1 MFQAIER
8 NGSTLRALCSGFAP
22 LRELIFSQRRE
33 VKTKGAKEIMNRT
46 LSMTSFGRVGCALV
60 VAATMLCAPLAAFAQ
75 NQTQQQPPSST
86 TQQTPPAG
94 TTTQQRRPGAL
105 PPATT
110 ELPPNSSSAPVRPG
124 NEAQQSTQPQTGV
137 EQQRQ
142 ATTPDTQ
149 GPRPPSPQAPNASQ
163 QGAPATGQSQT
174 ATPAGT
180 NASQQTPITGNPSG
194 GAATTGGVP
203 QTPGQ
208 NVGASGGIAPAEL
221 PSEPPPIAPNFEA
234 ASRPL
239 PSAERVG
246 VDVSEQLPLSLNE
259 AIALALQNNNDIDG
273 SRINV
278 EIAEFNLNA
287 ARGVYDPLFS
297 SESYYESRTTPTSS
311 TISGGA
317 NGSVTQR
324 DLTGAMRLGGFS
336 PFAGGNYQ
344 LDFSS
349 TRLNTTNQNATLN
362 PQFPTAFTFTYA
374 QPLLR
379 GLRFDNNR
387 RTIEIAKK
395 NLSLTDAQ
403 FRQRAIEV
411 ISQVEQS
418 YWDLVFSLR
427 NLQVQIDAVRQA
439 RVQVESNQRLVAQ
452 GVLAPID
459 IVAANTQVTT
469 FEQNVYTAQEAVT
482 RAENTLKTLILAE
495 RTAAL
500 WSRPL
505 TPVTPVSLEP
515 PRVPLEQA
523 VRAAIDNRPELSQL
537 QTSAEINGIDTRFYR
552 DQSRPQVDLIGT
564 YTSTGLAGSTVAP
577 TINPNTSANTLL
589 RERVNQLSTIAGLT
603 PLDTGTG
610 TTGSNVNPNLVGG
623 YSTSLANL
631 LAQDYPTYRVGV
643 RVELPFRNRTAQAN
657 LGRSLAEGRRI
668 TNQRAQAEQLIEAD
682 VRNATQTLR
691 SAEAR
696 LASAAATRS
705 SSELQ
710 FESEQRQF
718 RAGTTTVFLVLQRQN
733 ELLAARGREL
743 QAQTDLNKAIAEF
756 QRATGNTL
764 GANNVLVRGSREL
777 ELRPEATAGFD
788 TSVVL
793 PVPATASK
801 PNAGNGATTNGATAG
816 GASPASAATMTT
828 TTAAAAATTPESRS
842 NEQ

>member
-1 MFQAIER
+1 MQIMFQVIKRARRVSR
-8 NGSTLRALCSGFAP
+8 NLDDMSLRRAGLAFVIA
-22 LRELIFSQRRE
+22 
-33 VKTKGAKEIMNRT
+33 
-46 LSMTSFGRVGCALV
+46 
-60 VAATMLCAPLAAFAQ
+60 AATLCAPLSTFAQ

-94 TTTQQRRPGAL
+94 TTQQQRPPGAL

-110 ELPPNSSSAPVRPG
+110 ELPPNSSSAPVRPD

-142 ATTPDTQ
+142 ATTPNTQ
-149 GPRPPSPQAPNASQ
+149 GPRPPSPQVPNASQ
-163 QGAPATGQSQT
+163 QGAPATGQGQPQT

-180 NASQQTPITGNPSG
+180 NAPQTPGGNAPATGVVG
-194 GAATTGGVP
+194 

-208 NVGASGGIAPAEL
+208 NVGTSGGIAPAEL
-221 PSEPPPIAPNFEA
+221 PSEPPPVAPNFEA

-246 VDVSEQLPLSLNE
+246 VDVSEQLPLTLNE

-311 TISGGA
+311 TIAGGQ
-317 NGSVTQR
+317 NGSVTQK
-324 DLTGAMRLGGFS
+324 DLTGAVRLGGFS

-349 TRLNTTNQNATLN
+349 TRLLTTNQNATLN

-418 YWDLVFSLR
+418 YWDLVFALR

-537 QTSAEINGIDTRFYR
+537 QTSAEINQIDTRFFR
-552 DQSRPQVDLIGT
+552 DQSKPQVDLVGT
-564 YTSTGLAGSTVAP
+564 YTSVGLAGTAVSPGTNA
-577 TINPNTSANTLL
+577 NTSANALL
-589 RERVNQLSTIAGLT
+589 RERVNQLSTLAGLA
-603 PLDTGTG
+603 PLDTGTP
-610 TTGSNVNPNLVGG
+610 TTGSNVNPNLIGG
-623 YSTSLANL
+623 YTTSLSNL

-682 VRNATQTLR
+682 VRNATQSLR

-705 SSELQ
+705 SAEQQ

-764 GANNVLVRGSREL
+764 GANNVMVRGARQL

-793 PVPATASK
+793 PASSSK
-801 PNAGNGATTNGATAG
+801 PHMGSTTPHAGNTMTATG
-816 GASPASAATMTT
+816 GASSA
-828 TTAAAAATTPESRS
+828 TAAATAATPESRS
-842 NEQ
+842 NEK

>member
-1 MFQAIER
+1 MR
-8 NGSTLRALCSGFAP
+8 
-22 LRELIFSQRRE
+22 
-33 VKTKGAKEIMNRT
+33 AKERT
-46 LSMTSFGRVGCALV
+46 SRWRPKAQRWAATF
-60 VAATMLCAPLAAFAQ
+60 VAAMLSCAPAAAFAQ
-75 NQTQQQPPSST
+75 NQTRQQPPSST

-105 PPATT
+105 PPPTT
-110 ELPPNSSSAPVRPG
+110 ELPPNSATAPVRPG
-124 NEAQQSTQPQTGV
+124 NEAQQSAQPQTGV

-149 GPRPPSPQAPNASQ
+149 GARPPSPQVPNASQ
-163 QGAPATGQSQT
+163 QGAPASGQPQT

-180 NASQQTPITGNPSG
+180 SAPQTTVGGPAPATG
-194 GAATTGGVP
+194 GAGSAPGVVG

-208 NVGASGGIAPAEL
+208 NVGTSGGIAPAEL
-221 PSEPPPIAPNFEA
+221 PSEPPPVAPNFEA

-259 AIALALQNNNDIDG
+259 AIALALRNNNDIDG

-297 SESYYESRTTPTSS
+297 TESYYESRTTPTSS

-317 NGSVTQR
+317 NGSVTQK

-418 YWDLVFSLR
+418 YWDLVFALR
-427 NLQVQIDAVRQA
+427 NLQVQIDAVKQA

-505 TPVTPVSLEP
+505 TPVTPVNLEP

-537 QTSAEINGIDTRFYR
+537 RTSAEINQIDTRFFR
-552 DQSRPQVDLIGT
+552 DQSKPQVDLVGT
-564 YTSTGLAGSTVAP
+564 YTSTGLAGATVTP
-577 TINPNTSANTLL
+577 TINPNTSANAQL
-589 RERVNQLSTIAGLT
+589 RERVNQLSGLAGL
-603 PLDTGTG
+603 PLLTG
-610 TTGSNVNPNLVGG
+610 TTTTGSSVNPNLVGG
-623 YSTSLANL
+623 YTTSLSNL

-682 VRNATQTLR
+682 VRNTSQSLR

-696 LASAAATRS
+696 LASAAAARS
-705 SSELQ
+705 SAELQ

-743 QAQTDLNKAIAEF
+743 QAQTDLNKSIAEF

-764 GANNVLVRGSREL
+764 GANNVLVRGTREL
-777 ELRPEATAGFD
+777 ELRPEAAAGFD
-788 TSVVL
+788 TSLV
-793 PVPATASK
+793 VPA
-801 PNAGNGATTNGATAG
+801 
-816 GASPASAATMTT
+816 ASAAKPQAGGTMTT
-828 TTAAAAATTPESRS
+828 GGSAATGTSAIPATTAGTASSSIPESRS

>member
-1 MFQAIER
+1 MQIMFQVIKSQFQRWQA
-8 NGSTLRALCSGFAP
+8 SFVAL
-22 LRELIFSQRRE
+22 
-33 VKTKGAKEIMNRT
+33 
-46 LSMTSFGRVGCALV
+46 
-60 VAATMLCAPLAAFAQ
+60 TMLCAPTLALAQ
-75 NQTQQQPPSST
+75 NRTQQQPPSST
-86 TQQTPPAG
+86 TQQAPPAG

-105 PPATT
+105 PPAPS
-110 ELPPNSSSAPVRPG
+110 ELPPNSSSAPVRPD

-137 EQQRQ
+137 EQERQ
-142 ATTPDTQ
+142 ATTPNTQ
-149 GPRPPSPQAPNASQ
+149 GPRPPSPQVPNASQ
-163 QGAPATGQSQT
+163 QGAPASGQPQT
-174 ATPAGT
+174 STPAGT
-180 NASQQTPITGNPSG
+180 NAPQQTPQGGNAQ
-194 GAATTGGVP
+194 GAGAGATTGGVQ

-208 NVGASGGIAPAEL
+208 NVGTTGGIAPAEL
-221 PSEPPPIAPNFEA
+221 PTEPPPVAPNFEA
-234 ASRPL
+234 PSRPL

-246 VDVSEQLPLSLNE
+246 VDVAEQLPLSLNE

-278 EIAEFNLNA
+278 EIAEFNLRA

-324 DLTGAMRLGGFS
+324 DLTGAVRLGGFS

-362 PQFPTAFTFTYA
+362 PQYPTAFTFTYA

-379 GLRFDNNR
+379 GLRFDQNR

-418 YWDLVFSLR
+418 YWDLVFALR

-439 RVQVESNQRLVAQ
+439 RIQVESNQRLVAQ

-482 RAENTLKTLILAE
+482 RAENTLKTLILAD

-505 TPVTPVSLEP
+505 TPVTPVSLEA
-515 PRVPLEQA
+515 PRVPLETA
-523 VRAAIDNRPELSQL
+523 VRTAITNRPELSQL
-537 QTSAEINGIDTRFYR
+537 QTSAEINQIDTRFFR
-552 DQSRPQVDLIGT
+552 DQSRPQVDLVGT
-564 YTSTGLAGSTVAP
+564 YTSTGLAGSTVTP
-577 TINPNTSANTLL
+577 TINPNTSANAQL
-589 RERVNQLSTIAGLT
+589 RTRVNELSTIAGLA
-603 PLDTGTG
+603 PLETTTGGTG
-610 TTGSNVNPNLVGG
+610 TTVNPNLVGG
-623 YSTSLANL
+623 YTTSLMNL

-668 TNQRAQAEQLIEAD
+668 TNQRAQAEQLIEAE
-682 VRNATQTLR
+682 VRNATQSLR

-696 LASAAATRS
+696 LASAAATRQS
-705 SSELQ
+705 AEQQ

-743 QAQTDLNKAIAEF
+743 QAQTDLNKAIADF

-764 GANNVLVRGSREL
+764 GANNVLVRGARQL
-777 ELRPEATAGFD
+777 ELRPEASAGFD
-788 TSVVL
+788 TSAVIPAASSVKPGTDATL
-793 PVPATASK
+793 TKSNASATTTPSGTATAL
-801 PNAGNGATTNGATAG
+801 G
-816 GASPASAATMTT
+816 GASPAAVTTATT
-828 TTAAAAATTPESRS
+828 TTTESRP

>member
-1 MFQAIER
+1 MQIMFQVIKCARRASRKCSAE
-8 NGSTLRALCSGFAP
+8 SLRQS
-22 LRELIFSQRRE
+22 
-33 VKTKGAKEIMNRT
+33 
-46 LSMTSFGRVGCALV
+46 
-60 VAATMLCAPLAAFAQ
+60 VAASFVAALMLCAPSASFAQ
-75 NQTQQQPPSST
+75 NRTQQQPPSST
-86 TQQTPPAG
+86 PQQAPPAG

-110 ELPPNSSSAPVRPG
+110 ELPPNSSTAPVRPD

-142 ATTPDTQ
+142 GTTPQTQ
-149 GPRPPSPQAPNASQ
+149 GPRPPSPQTPNASQ
-163 QGAPATGQSQT
+163 QGAPATGQPQT
-174 ATPAGT
+174 ATPAGA
-180 NASQQTPITGNPSG
+180 NAPQT
-194 GAATTGGVP
+194 TTGGTPATGQTVVG

-208 NVGASGGIAPAEL
+208 TVGTSGGIAPAEL
-221 PSEPPPIAPNFEA
+221 PTEPPPVAPNFEA
-234 ASRPL
+234 PSRPL

-246 VDVSEQLPLSLNE
+246 VDIADQLPLTLNE
-259 AIALALQNNNDIDG
+259 AIALALRNNNDIDG

-287 ARGVYDPLFS
+287 ARGVYDPIFS
-297 SESYYESRTTPTSS
+297 TESYYETRTTPTSS

-317 NGSVTQR
+317 NGSVTQK

-379 GLRFDNNR
+379 GLRFDQNR

-411 ISQVEQS
+411 IAQVEQS

-427 NLQVQIDAVRQA
+427 NLQVQIDAVKQA

-482 RAENTLKTLILAE
+482 RAENSLKTLILAE

-505 TPVTPVSLEP
+505 TPVTPVSLEA
-515 PRVPLEQA
+515 PRVPLEEA
-523 VRAAIDNRPELSQL
+523 VKAAITNRPELAQI
-537 QTSAEINGIDTRFYR
+537 QTNAEINGIDTRFFR
-552 DQSRPQVDLIGT
+552 DQSKPQVDLVGT
-564 YTSTGLAGSTVAP
+564 YTSVGLAGSTVTP
-577 TINPNTSANTLL
+577 TINPNTSANALL
-589 RERVNQLSTIAGLT
+589 RTRVNELSTLAGFA
-603 PLDTGTG
+603 PLETTTG
-610 TTGSNVNPNLVGG
+610 TTTGVNPNLVGG
-623 YSTSLANL
+623 YPQSLSNL
-631 LAQDYPTYRVGV
+631 LGNDYPTYRVGV
-643 RVELPFRNRTAQAN
+643 RVELPLRNRTAQAN
-657 LGRSLAEGRRI
+657 LGRSLAQGRLI

-682 VRNATQTLR
+682 VRNASQTLR

-696 LASAAATRS
+696 LASAASSRS
-705 SSELQ
+705 SAEQ
-710 FESEQRQF
+710 QYESEQRQF

-764 GANNVLVRGSREL
+764 GANNVQVSGTRQLEVRPDPLATTTSLVNAPPAQPVAA
-777 ELRPEATAGFD
+777 RPNATGAAVATA
-788 TSVVL
+788 
-793 PVPATASK
+793 TA
-801 PNAGNGATTNGATAG
+801 AEAG
-816 GASPASAATMTT
+816 GH
-828 TTAAAAATTPESRS
+828 EK
-842 NEQ
+842 

>member
-1 MFQAIER
+1 MFLQVIK
-8 NGSTLRALCSGFAP
+8 SLL
-22 LRELIFSQRRE
+22 
-33 VKTKGAKEIMNRT
+33 
-46 LSMTSFGRVGCALV
+46 RVGGKAHKWGAVFVSAL
-60 VAATMLCAPLAAFAQ
+60 MLCVPVATLAQ
-75 NQTQQQPPSST
+75 SQTQTPPSSQP
-86 TQQTPPAG
+86 QQTPPAG
-94 TTTQQRRPGAL
+94 QRQPPRQPGSP

-110 ELPPNSSSAPVRPG
+110 ELPPNSATAPVRPD
-124 NEAQQSTQPQTGV
+124 NEAQQSVQPQTGV

-142 ATTPDTQ
+142 QTTPNTQ
-149 GPRPPSPQAPNASQ
+149 GPRPPSPQTPNASQ
-163 QGAPATGQSQT
+163 QTVPGQTQS

-180 NASQQTPITGNPSG
+180 ANPQTNTGNAPASG
-194 GAATTGGVP
+194 VNTTGGVQ

-208 NVGASGGIAPAEL
+208 NVGTSGGIAPADL
-221 PSEPPPIAPNFEA
+221 PTEPPPVAPNFEA

-246 VDVSEQLPLSLNE
+246 VDIADQLPITLNE
-259 AIALALQNNNDIDG
+259 AVALALQNNNDIDG

-287 ARGVYDPLFS
+287 ARGVYDPIFS
-297 SESYYESRTTPTSS
+297 SESYYETRTTPTSS

-317 NGSVTQR
+317 NGSVTQK

-418 YWDLVFSLR
+418 YWDLVFALR
-427 NLQVQIDAVRQA
+427 NLQVQIDAVKQA

-469 FEQNVYTAQEAVT
+469 FEQNVYTAQESVT
-482 RAENTLKTLILAE
+482 RAENTLKTLILAD

-505 TPVTPVSLEP
+505 TPITPVSLEP

-523 VRAAIDNRPELSQL
+523 VKAAIDNRPELAQL
-537 QTSAEINGIDTRFYR
+537 QTSAEINQIDTRFFR
-552 DQSRPQVDLIGT
+552 DQSKPQIDLVGT
-564 YTSTGLAGSTVAP
+564 YTSVGLAGSTVSP
-577 TINPNTSANTLL
+577 TINPNTSANAQL
-589 RERVNQLSTIAGLT
+589 RTRVNELSTLAGLT
-603 PLDTGTG
+603 PLETTTG
-610 TTGSNVNPNLVGG
+610 TTGSTVNPNLVGG
-623 YSTSLANL
+623 YPQSLSNL
-631 LAQDYPTYRVGV
+631 LGNDYPTYRVGV

-668 TNQRAQAEQLIEAD
+668 VNQRAQTEQLIEAD

-705 SSELQ
+705 SAEQ
-710 FESEQRQF
+710 QYESEQRQF

-764 GANNVLVRGSREL
+764 GANNVSVRASRQL
-777 ELRPEATAGFD
+777 HLSPEATADLD
-788 TSVVL
+788 TSLVI
-793 PVPATASK
+793 PAASPSK
-801 PNAGNGATTNGATAG
+801 PNAGDAV
-816 GASPASAATMTT
+816 T
-828 TTAAAAATTPESRS
+828 TTAGTRA
-842 NEQ
+842 NEK